1 MATRKRAADAASGGM
16 PQRMTALPTEV
27 FAVVA
32 SKCCVLGLLVLSGS
46 SKAIH
51 TTVKE
56 AADMLLLEM
65 TNAATTI
72 QARLV
77 GGATLYRLARLAG
90 RTVSIPNE
98 TLKPLVFEFEE
109 MLDDRYFLA
118 PDDGG
123 EPQPDGTPFHW
134 VGYKVQPE
142 ANELLYLTGVLT
154 DKFIAKQVAAIVHE
168 LVLLRDVKWPIQL
181 VERQFVNLPEG
192 GANVWALTD
201 DATAQL
207 RHNIDDEYGDEWTG
221 LVIDFALVERAIAMA
236 ARNFFPRKV

>member
-1 MATRKRAADAASGGM
+1 
-16 PQRMTALPTEV
+16 
-27 FAVVA
+27 
-32 SKCCVLGLLVLSGS
+32 
-46 SKAIH
+46 
-51 TTVKE
+51 
-56 AADMLLLEM
+56 MLLLEM

-98 TLKPLVFEFEE
+98 TLKPLVFEFEM
-109 MLDDRYFLA
+109 MLCDRYFIA
-118 PDDGG
+118 PENGG
-123 EPQPDGTPFHW
+123 EPHPCGSPFHY
-134 VGYKVQPE
+134 VGCKVQPE
-142 ANELLYLTGVLT
+142 ANELLYLTGVLN
-154 DKFIAKQVAAIVHE
+154 DKFIAKQLAAIVHE

-181 VERQFVNLPEG
+181 VERQFVDNPEG
-192 GANVWALTD
+192 VANVWALTD